1 VTILTKLNHPC
12 LVNCY
17 YILSD
22 ENNYYFVMEPV
33 YGGDL
38 DSIIKDFVLKTKIVQ
53 LLIAEVSLAL
63 DYLHNKKI
71 IHRDIKPANILLNEY
86 VILLLLI

>member
-1 VTILTKLNHPC
+1 
-12 LVNCY
+12 
-17 YILSD
+17 
-22 ENNYYFVMEPV
+22 MEPV